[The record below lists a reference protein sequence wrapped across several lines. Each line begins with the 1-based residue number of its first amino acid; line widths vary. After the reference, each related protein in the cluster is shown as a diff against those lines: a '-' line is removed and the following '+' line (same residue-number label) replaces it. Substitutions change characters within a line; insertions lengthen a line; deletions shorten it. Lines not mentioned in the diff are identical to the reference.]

1 MVQVDLIDILIF
13 AAGGAAGAFGAFV
26 YARMYYRNKTL
37 SSILAVKNPEMWDL
51 GHMLAVEED
60 EKKKQKDTQR
70 QTRRRP
76 PAQGSDS

>member
-60 EKKKQKDTQR
+60 EKKKAEGHPAPD
-70 QTRRRP
+70 P
-76 PAQGSDS
+76 PSTTSTGV